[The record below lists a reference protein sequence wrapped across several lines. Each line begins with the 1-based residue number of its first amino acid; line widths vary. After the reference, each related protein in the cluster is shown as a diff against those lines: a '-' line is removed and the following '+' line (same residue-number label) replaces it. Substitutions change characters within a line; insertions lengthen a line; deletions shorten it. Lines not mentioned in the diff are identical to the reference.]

1 MASSSPKKNAT
12 RRNKR
17 DTQKP
22 APVAE
27 EKVPSLAQQVFGM
40 LSQIASMYVISLIIL
55 YTMRKFNIA
64 QAPDEGEGSASSE

>member
-22 APVAE
+22 VPADG